1 MSVSHKFL
9 SIFSPEGKLHQIE
22 NTYNAVKNFGLTT
35 VAIRGTDS
43 VVVCTQK
50 NKSQGKLIVKDSI
63 SNIFKITDTIGVIV
77 TGSITDAKSLITYYR
92 MKAAEF
98 RFKNGYHIPVKVL
111 AQIASERNQLA
122 TQFVGLRSMRCI
134 FTFVGIDEEKG
145 PQVFKVDPSGHWLGY
160 KAIAAGTK
168 DQDAINYLEKQYKKK
183 VGGWSNEEAVQTAIM
198 CLQNVIST
206 DFKSDELEIGIATTD
221 DINFRKLTEEEIEA
235 HLNAIADAN

>member
-22 NTYNAVKNFGLTT
+22 NTYNAVKNYGLTT
-35 VAIRGTDS
+35 IAIRGLDS

-50 NKSQGKLIVKDSI
+50 KVPDKLIVKESVT
-63 SNIFKITDTIGVIV
+63 NIFKITDTIGVMV
-77 TGSITDAKSLITYYR
+77 TGSVTDAKSLITYYR
-92 MKAAEF
+92 MMAAEF
-98 RFKNGYHIPVKVL
+98 KFKNGYHIPIHVM
-111 AQIASERNQLA
+111 AQKASERNQLA
-122 TQFVGLRSMRCI
+122 TQFVGLRSMRSV

-145 PQVFKVDPSGHWLGY
+145 PQVYKVDPSGFCMGY

-168 DQDAINYLEKQYKKK
+168 EQDAINYLEKQYKKK
-183 VGGWSNEEAVQTAIM
+183 TEGWNTDEAIQTAIM

-221 DINFRKLTEEEIEA
+221 KTFFRTLTEDEIEN
-235 HLNAIADAN
+235 HLNTIADMN

>member
-1 MSVSHKFL
+1 MSVTHKYL

-22 NTYNAVKNFGLTT
+22 NTYNAVKNYGLTT
-35 VAIRGTDS
+35 VAVRGNDA

-50 NKSQGKLIVKDSI
+50 KVPDKLIVKDSV

-77 TGSITDAKSLITYYR
+77 TGSVTDAKSLITFYR

-98 RFKNGYHIPVKVL
+98 KFQNGYHIPVHVMAK
-111 AQIASERNQLA
+111 IASERNQLA
-122 TQFVGLRSMRCI
+122 TQFVGLRSMRCV

-145 PQVFKVDPSGHWLGY
+145 PQVYKVDPSGFSMGY

-183 VGGWSNEEAVQTAIM
+183 TEGWNNDEAVQTAIS

-206 DFKSDELEIGIATTD
+206 EFKSNELEIGIATTD
-221 DINFRKLTEEEIEA
+221 HQFFRKLTEEEIEA